1 MVQQIKVI
9 MVVGPTATGKTDLAV
24 KLAQKFQGEIIN
36 ADSRQVYKL
45 MDIGTN
51 KGNLNKTI
59 FKYEYKGFKT
69 SAYELENSG
78 IVGWLFNI
86 VKPNQEFNLA
96 LFQMLANGIIADIV
110 ARGRLPIITGG
121 TGLYIDSL
129 IKKYQLKD
137 VAPDW

>member
-59 FKYEYKGFKT
+59 F
-69 SAYELENSG
+69 S
-78 IVGWLFNI
+78 IV
-86 VKPNQEFNLA
+86 
-96 LFQMLANGIIADIV
+96 
-110 ARGRLPIITGG
+110 
-121 TGLYIDSL
+121 
-129 IKKYQLKD
+129 
-137 VAPDW
+137 